1 MGRAPGR
8 GITELQG
15 REARSGQRLRSESLL
30 GSAGPLA
37 GPLALR
43 SLPWV
48 FTYLL
53 GGHASLNILP
63 SRAAGPRSSVEPG
76 FRAEDTKR
84 RGFVLVSPCART
96 AASWEMQKYHLAQGR
111 RPGGTKVRVYA
122 VGWGWPKGLPVW
134 QSRER
139 GLLATA
145 PPTPQLSARAR
156 RQSTVSRPL
165 NMNPEN
171 RFICKRSALLLSP
184 GFPPEPR
191 MDLASFP
198 GGAGGAEQ
206 D

>member
-1 MGRAPGR
+1 MPRLTSCPVGR
-8 GITELQG
+8 
-15 REARSGQRLRSESLL
+15 
-30 GSAGPLA
+30 
-37 GPLALR
+37 LAL
-43 SLPWV
+43 
-48 FTYLL
+48 
-53 GGHASLNILP
+53 
-63 SRAAGPRSSVEPG
+63 RSSVEPG
-76 FRAEDTKR
+76 FRAEDTKG

-171 RFICKRSALLLSP
+171 ALCENDQPSSCPPASPQSPVWIWPAFREGPAGQSRTEAAGLL
-184 GFPPEPR
+184 
-191 MDLASFP
+191 
-198 GGAGGAEQ
+198 
-206 D
+206 